1 MNMPKLRV
9 CVTCDRVTCPQQ
21 ETPIPQRPTR
31 GFRRNRTWT
40 RGKNW
45 VHATDLSRV
54 LANTVFSV
62 DRTRKAQPVPA
73 AAGRGGPDCSTQVAR
88 RYQHS
93 LAPHEPAKPLPTQD
107 ASRAAVSRLPGATA
121 DRTVRRAGRAS
132 VRGEGHKQDNAQDN
146 TDGQQDEAHLVA
158 RAALAALRGAQLPAR
173 LGRAIGGA
181 RDVGLDVVQHHA
193 LVIHQHRQVLRG
205 RRTSFFVQG
214 TLRIGYV
221 ILHTDGNLLSQKK
234 SQARL

>member
-158 RAALAALRGAQLPAR
+158 RAALAALSCPPASAVR
-173 LGRAIGGA
+173 SAA
-181 RDVGLDVVQHHA
+181 RVMLDSMSSSIMPWSFTSTARSCAAAAPVF
-193 LVIHQHRQVLRG
+193 LYKVLYG
-205 RRTSFFVQG
+205 
-214 TLRIGYV
+214 
-221 ILHTDGNLLSQKK
+221 
-234 SQARL
+234 